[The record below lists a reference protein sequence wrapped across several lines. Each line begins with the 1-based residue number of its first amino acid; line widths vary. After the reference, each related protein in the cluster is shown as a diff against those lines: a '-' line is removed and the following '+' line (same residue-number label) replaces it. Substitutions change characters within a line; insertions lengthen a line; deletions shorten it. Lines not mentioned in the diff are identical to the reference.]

1 LNIKIYYDRIKFR
14 IRKTAEIKEFLE
26 KVITDERKSPGDLV
40 FILTNNEN
48 IIDINR
54 KFLEHDY
61 YTDVIAFDY
70 STENVINGEIYISI
84 DTVKINAKLYKI
96 KLSEELL
103 RVMIHGL
110 LHLCG
115 YRDNSKRERDL
126 MFKRQ
131 EKQLKKFG
139 KESE

>member
-1 LNIKIYYDRIKFR
+1 MNIKIYYDRIKFR

>member
-1 LNIKIYYDRIKFR
+1 LNIKIYYDQIKYRIQ
-14 IRKTAEIKEFLE
+14 KTKEIKKFLE
-26 KVITDERKSPGDLV
+26 KVIADENKSPGDLV

-84 DTVKINAKLYKI
+84 DTVKRNAVFYKTKLK
-96 KLSEELL
+96 EELL

-115 YRDNSKRERDL
+115 YRDNNKRERDL
-126 MFKRQ
+126 MFKKQ
-131 EKQLKKFG
+131 EKLLKKFG

>member
-1 LNIKIYYDRIKFR
+1 LNITIYYDQVKYRIQ
-14 IRKTAEIKEFLE
+14 KTAELKKFIE
-26 KVITDERKSPGDLV
+26 KVITDENKTPGDLV

-48 IIDINR
+48 ILEINK

-70 STENVINGEIYISI
+70 SAENLVNGEIYISI
-84 DTVKINAKLYKI
+84 DTVKSNAALYKTKI
-96 KLSEELL
+96 REELM
-103 RVMIHGL
+103 RVMVHGL

-115 YRDNSKRERDL
+115 YRDKNEKESNK

-131 EKQLKKFG
+131 ESQLLKYG
-139 KESE
+139 KEL

>member
-1 LNIKIYYDRIKFR
+1 LNIRIYYDQIKFR